1 MQLPRVLGVVGAG
14 QMGAGIAQVIGHCDA
29 DADSQRT
36 SRIAMHPSSPPLS
49 SLVVN
54 TAYLPPQVAAVA
66 GLDVLLMDTSGPA
79 LDRARDGIAASLQRA
94 VGKKKLAAD
103 VAEAALARIAPHR
116 EMEVRASPALV
127 SRTSSCSGCG
137 RAHNRP
143 ELSGRRLSQTAA
155 G

>member
-1 MQLPRVLGVVGAG
+1 
-14 QMGAGIAQVIGHCDA
+14 
-29 DADSQRT
+29 
-36 SRIAMHPSSPPLS
+36 MHPSSPPLS

-94 VGKKKLAAD
+94 VGKKKLTAD

-116 EMEVRASPALV
+116 EMEVRSPALL

-155 G
+155 R